1 MNLFVTESVLDES
14 EFELTGQESVH
25 AVRVLRLSP
34 GDPVYATDGEGVI
47 YEGVVTYTGSDRLR
61 ADVVERRVQ
70 PVPSPDII
78 LAIGEI
84 KKRDRME
91 FAVEKAVELGVR
103 RLVIWQG
110 DHSLRRKLR
119 IDRLEATALS
129 AMKQSLRAWFP
140 RIETSGSL
148 QSLLE
153 AYPDVKV
160 VVADETET
168 WTGPPEISESE
179 EARLMFIVGPEG
191 GFSPDERELLANRNV
206 ETLSLGSG
214 RLRSETA
221 AMVIASLFLK

>member
-1 MNLFVTESVLDES
+1 MSLFVTQPVPEDRAY
-14 EFELTGQESVH
+14 ELARREAVH
-25 AVRVLRLSP
+25 EVRVVRLP
-34 GDPVYATDGEGVI
+34 GGETVSATSGEGVI
-47 YEGVVTYTGSDRLR
+47 YQAVVSHAGSDRLR
-61 ADVVERRVQ
+61 AEVVERRVQ
-70 PVPSPDII
+70 PVPAADVI

-103 RLVIWQG
+103 HLVIWQG

-160 VVADETET
+160 VV
-168 WTGPPEISESE
+168 
-179 EARLMFIVGPEG
+179 
-191 GFSPDERELLANRNV
+191 
-206 ETLSLGSG
+206 
-214 RLRSETA
+214 
-221 AMVIASLFLK
+221 

>member
-1 MNLFVTESVLDES
+1 MNLFVTESVPDDR
-14 EFELTGQESVH
+14 EFELTGQEAVH

-34 GDPVYATDGEGVI
+34 GDPVYATNGEGVI
-47 YEGVVTYTGSDRLR
+47 YQGVVSYAGSDRLR
-61 ADVVERRVQ
+61 AEVVERRVQ
-70 PVPSPDII
+70 PVPSPDVI

-103 RLVIWQG
+103 HLVIWQG
-110 DHSLRRKLR
+110 DHSLPRKLR
-119 IDRLEATALS
+119 VDRLKATALS
-129 AMKQSLRAWFP
+129 AMKQSLRAWLP
-140 RIETSGSL
+140 RIETGESL
-148 QSLLE
+148 HSLFE
-153 AYPDVKV
+153 MYPDVKA

-168 WTGPPEISESE
+168 WTGPPQISDPE
-179 EARLMFIVGPEG
+179 EDRLMFIVGPEG
-191 GFSPDERELLANRNV
+191 GFSPEERKLLANRNV